1 MADARRHGLVLTSAQ
16 VLTGRILSSF
26 QVDSHVGLNDISVVT
41 NSAGQQGLK
50 LALESSSVD
59 VILSVAEV
67 PGHHTAPLLSEFNR
81 VLRSGG
87 EVTIQE
93 PCCRRNPVGAEST
106 RLGTLAGSL
115 QSKEGL
121 ERALTLSGFIQS
133 EAMDPLLEVGLC
145 SRLMGVTDASLGSSC
160 GPLLVPLAIKARKPQ
175 WGTGTSFSLRRPVK
189 ATVTG
194 TVKLSVDDLSEL
206 APRANGVNGSHNG
219 GSSVVQ
225 ISRDNIDDQ
234 LSDDDE
240 LIDEDELLDDEAA
253 QPSIEAPA
261 NDDCEVGKGGVRK
274 ACKNCTCG
282 RAEEEAKGIKPVLT
296 KDMLENPQSNC
307 GNCGLGD
314 AFRCG
319 GCPYRGLPP
328 FKPGQK
334 IVLPEGF
341 LGETL

>member
-1 MADARRHGLVLTSAQ
+1 MEDARRHGLVLTSAQ
-16 VLTGRILSSF
+16 VLTGRIVSSF
-26 QVDSHVGLNDISVVT
+26 QADSRVGLNDISVVT
-41 NSAGQQGLK
+41 NSSSQQGMK

-93 PCCRRNPVGAEST
+93 PCCRRSPVGAEST

-133 EAMDPLLEVGLC
+133 QALDPLLEVGLS
-145 SRLMGVTDASLGSSC
+145 SRFVGVTDASVGSSY
-160 GPLLVPLAIKARKPQ
+160 GPLLVPLAVKARKPQ
-175 WGTGTSFSLRRPVK
+175 WETGTSFSLRRPVK
-189 ATVTG
+189 GTVAG
-194 TVKLSVDDLSEL
+194 PVKLSVDDLSEL
-206 APRANGVNGSHNG
+206 APSTNGVNGSHKG

-225 ISRDNIDDQ
+225 ISMQNN
-234 LSDDDE
+234 DDE
-240 LIDEDELLDDEAA
+240 LIDEDELLDDDEAD

-261 NDDCEVGKGGVRK
+261 NDDCEVGSGGVRK

-282 RAEEEAKGIKPVLT
+282 RAEQEAKGVKPVLT

-328 FKPGQK
+328 FKPGEK
-334 IVLPEGF
+334 IVLPENF
-341 LGETL
+341 LGEVV